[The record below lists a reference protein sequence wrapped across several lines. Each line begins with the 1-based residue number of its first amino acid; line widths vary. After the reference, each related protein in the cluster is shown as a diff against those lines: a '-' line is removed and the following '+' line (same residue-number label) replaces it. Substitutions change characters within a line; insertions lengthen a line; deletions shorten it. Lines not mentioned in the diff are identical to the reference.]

1 MIRPIVK
8 DILFLGQ
15 KSEPATKQDLSVGE
29 DLQDT
34 LQANR
39 DRCIGM
45 AANMIGVK
53 KKIIIVNMGMINV
66 VMYNPAIIRKDTPYE
81 TEEGCLSLPG
91 VRKTIRFQNI
101 EVEYL
106 DAGWKKHRQKYSGWT
121 AQIIQHE
128 IDHFEGKII

>member
-1 MIRPIVK
+1 MIKPIVT
-8 DILFLGQ
+8 DVFFLGQ
-15 KSEPATKQDLSVGE
+15 KSEQAAKQDLPVGQ

-39 DRCIGM
+39 ERCVGM

-53 KKIIIVNMGMINV
+53 KRIIIVNMGLMNL
-66 VMYNPAIIRKDTPYE
+66 VMFNPVMIRKDTPYE

-91 VRKTIRFQNI
+91 VRKTTRYRNI

-106 DAGWKKHRQKYSGWT
+106 DGSWKKHRQKYSGWT

-128 IDHFEGKII
+128 LDHLEGRII

>member
-1 MIRPIVK
+1 MVKQIVR
-8 DILFLGQ
+8 DIFFLGQ
-15 KSEPATKQDLSVGE
+15 KSEEATRQDLAIGQ

-34 LQANR
+34 LKANQ
-39 DRCIGM
+39 DRCVGM

-53 KKIIIVNMGMINV
+53 KRIIIVNMGLMNI
-66 VMYNPAIIRKDTPYE
+66 VMYNPMIVKKDTPYE
-81 TEEGCLSLPG
+81 TEEGCLSLDG
-91 VRKTIRFQNI
+91 VRKTTRYQKI

-128 IDHFEGKII
+128 ADHLDGVII

>member
-15 KSEPATKQDLSVGE
+15 KSAPASKQDLSVGK

-34 LQANR
+34 LQANH
-39 DRCIGM
+39 DRCVGM

-53 KKIIIVNMGMINV
+53 KKIIIVNMGLINV
-66 VMYNPAIIRKDTPYE
+66 VMYNPVIVKKDTPYE
-81 TEEGCLSLPG
+81 TEEGCLSLSG
-91 VRKTIRFQNI
+91 VRTTIRFQNI

-106 DAGWKKHRQKYSGWT
+106 DAGWKRHRQKYSGWT

-128 IDHFEGKII
+128 IDHLNGIII